1 MAIIVYLYVKTN
13 IYKLTSSNKI
23 ALPQYTKKYC
33 DKFSKEIV
41 LYNLER
47 KLLPLIKTN
56 KIAPNIDIIK
66 YTRILIHT
74 LVCTYLHTHVYMRM
88 GENRQVNMLQD

>member
-56 KIAPNIDIIK
+56 KIAPSIEFC
-66 YTRILIHT
+66 
-74 LVCTYLHTHVYMRM
+74 LVVYYCFVGVR
-88 GENRQVNMLQD
+88 LAI